1 MLPARDG
8 VWFLAF
14 RLSILPNIL
23 WWSVSLWQTA
33 EEGTKV
39 PSSIGS
45 SQTNNSEVCSRA
57 SGNLVFYG
65 NAAFTR
71 GAALRQSIG
80 PPPPWT
86 PWRGPFFGEKRP
98 WKKIRKSGKRGFP
111 GDPEIGPKS
120 IDLCKKIKLGGL
132 PAGCQKGTSK
142 KSLF

>member
-1 MLPARDG
+1 MLPARNG

-45 SQTNNSEVCSRA
+45 SQTTNSEVCSRA

-71 GAALRQSIG
+71 GAALPHLIG
-80 PPPPWT
+80 PPPLPGHLGVAFFSMKNGLGKNT
-86 PWRGPFFGEKRP
+86 KKVEKGVPGGPRNRS
-98 WKKIRKSGKRGFP
+98 KINRFM
-111 GDPEIGPKS
+111 
-120 IDLCKKIKLGGL
+120 
-132 PAGCQKGTSK
+132 
-142 KSLF
+142 

>member
-1 MLPARDG
+1 MKSATVLPARDG

-45 SQTNNSEVCSRA
+45 SQTTNSEVCSRA

-71 GAALRQSIG
+71 GAALPHLIG
-80 PPPPWT
+80 PPAPPWT
-86 PWRGPFFGEKRP
+86 PWRGLFFDEKRP
-98 WKKIRKSGKRGFP
+98 WKKYEKTWKKGVP
-111 GDPEIGPKS
+111 GGPRNRS
-120 IDLCKKIKLGGL
+120 KIHR
-132 PAGCQKGTSK
+132 
-142 KSLF
+142 FM